1 MKSNILN
8 RFLAVVILAIT
19 VSCGQQTQ
27 SKLSGTDSR
36 LGAEVSES
44 ASNLFVVLSGNGSCD
59 KGGGTVI
66 APGLREN
73 ELFWAFD
80 QWVMP
85 SGLVKPSD
93 NVLYACYDWQSP
105 VMRLYDLRYRQQMIP
120 INETELDGFV
130 YAHARTA
137 RKIVIIG
144 HSHAGWRAMKLAS
157 SPLLTSF
164 LPVPILL
171 ATIDAVSRVTC
182 QRLRE
187 PGCREA
193 PTDFSQ
199 MEWSILNTRT
209 VWTNLYHQPAII
221 LGSGPMAAAHFNQNF
236 NANHVQMQTDPY
248 VWQSVRNFIQA
259 YL

>member
-144 HSHAGWRAMKLAS
+144 HSHADSFGYHRRRQPRHLSASERARMPRGTDRLLPNGVEYPQYPHGLDQPLS
-157 SPLLTSF
+157 S
-164 LPVPILL
+164 
-171 ATIDAVSRVTC
+171 ACDYSRI
-182 QRLRE
+182 R
-187 PGCREA
+187 P
-193 PTDFSQ
+193 D
-199 MEWSILNTRT
+199 
-209 VWTNLYHQPAII
+209 
-221 LGSGPMAAAHFNQNF
+221 GSSA
-236 NANHVQMQTDPY
+236 
-248 VWQSVRNFIQA
+248 
-259 YL
+259 L